1 MEYYKRNKEKKKL
14 KTKNLPRKQLRSNLM
29 IISLI
34 SDLTYKVQNYKEIS
48 YEGPDLEKEEITDV
62 ELHK

>member
-1 MEYYKRNKEKKKL
+1 
-14 KTKNLPRKQLRSNLM
+14 M